1 MLNDLILELLFK
13 NKVAFISITVI
24 LITWMNLGLCGWMPS
39 SCSPRTASIH
49 SASMDLSAVA
59 ALLWFSTAGM
69 KLQDQHNSG
78 RGTGLL
84 G

>member
-39 SCSPRTASIH
+39 SWQSSDC
-49 SASMDLSAVA
+49 
-59 ALLWFSTAGM
+59 
-69 KLQDQHNSG
+69 
-78 RGTGLL
+78 
-84 G
+84 